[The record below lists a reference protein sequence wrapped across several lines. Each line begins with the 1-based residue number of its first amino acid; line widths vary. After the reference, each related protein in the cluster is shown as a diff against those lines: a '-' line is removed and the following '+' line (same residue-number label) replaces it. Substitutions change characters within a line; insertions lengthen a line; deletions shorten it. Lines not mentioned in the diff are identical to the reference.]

1 MKSLGCRRFG
11 RLLNEASDR
20 VMTTRES
27 AFLDRHRARCGAC
40 RMEEEAANASL
51 NLLRG
56 AIFEADVAP
65 SFDHRVVRRAQVAL
79 VRDSFRYWSPA
90 VLGGAVAAGLILAAI
105 QAFTRPIAPGATPGI
120 AARPG
125 VAPSLA
131 FDTRQLHLGPSRS
144 AQ

>member
-20 VMTTRES
+20 DMTPRES
-27 AFLDRHRARCGAC
+27 AFLDRHRSRCAPC
-40 RMEEEAANASL
+40 RMEEEAATASL

-56 AIFEADVAP
+56 AIFDAEVAP
-65 SFDHRVVRRAQVAL
+65 SFDRRVVRRAQVAL

-90 VLGGAVAAGLILAAI
+90 ALGGAVVAGLILAAI

-120 AARPG
+120 ATRPG
-125 VAPSLA
+125 VEPSLA
-131 FDTRQLHLGPSRS
+131 FDTRQLHLEPTRS
-144 AQ
+144 SQ